1 METIKNYLDNM
12 FATLPKTNEMLK
24 LKNDILSNMEEKYNE
39 MKGQGKS
46 ENEAIGIVI
55 SEFGNIDELTL
66 ELGIK
71 RENEG
76 SAYPNVS
83 QEEAEEFMA
92 AKKQSGLYIGIGV
105 VLCIMGGAMLIL
117 LSELADDGIIGRNLA
132 GDFRDMLG
140 LLGLFTLVIP
150 AVAIFI
156 YTGMKME
163 KYEYLKKHFE
173 LTPGTKRA
181 LEGEYN
187 SFAPTHMK
195 SVIVG
200 VCLII
205 FAALPLLTI
214 SAINDDLSTYGLV
227 ATISIVAAGVY
238 ILVYFGTIKEGYSM
252 LLKIGDFTK
261 EKIENDKVI
270 GAVAAVVWPLAV
282 CLFLVA
288 GFVYNLWHISWIIFP
303 ITGILFGI
311 FCSVY
316 SSMKSSKR

>member
-12 FATLPKTNEMLK
+12 FASLPKTNEMLK
-24 LKNDILSNMEEKYNE
+24 LKGDILSNMEEKYNE
-39 MKGQGKS
+39 LKRKGKS

-66 ELGIK
+66 ELGVK
-71 RENEG
+71 YEDEG
-76 SAYPNVS
+76 SNLPTLS
-83 QEEAEEFMA
+83 QEEAEEFIA

-105 VLCIMGGAMLIL
+105 VMCIMGGAMLIL
-117 LSELADDGIIGRNLA
+117 LSQLAEDGIIGRALTE
-132 GDFRDMLG
+132 DFRDMLG
-140 LLGLFTLVIP
+140 LLGLFTLLIP
-150 AVAIFI
+150 AIGIFI

-163 KYEYLKKHFE
+163 KYEYLKEYFE
-173 LTPGTKRA
+173 LSPGIKKN
-181 LEGEYN
+181 LESSYN
-187 SFAPTHMK
+187 AFAPTHMK
-195 SVIVG
+195 SVIIG

-205 FAALPLLTI
+205 FAAVPLLTI
-214 SAINDDLSTYGLV
+214 SAINDNLSTYGLV

-238 ILVYFGTIKEGYSM
+238 ILVYFSTIKEGYSI

-261 EKIENDKVI
+261 EKIENNKVI
-270 GAVAAVVWPLAV
+270 GAVAAVVWPIAV
-282 CLFLVA
+282 CIFLIA

-316 SSMKSSKR
+316 SSIKSGKR

>member
-12 FATLPKTNEMLK
+12 FSTLPKTNEMLK

-39 MKGQGKS
+39 LKSQGKS

-55 SEFGNIDELTL
+55 SEFGNIDELIQ

-71 RENEG
+71 RENEA
-76 SAYPNVS
+76 SDYPVVS
-83 QEEAEEFMA
+83 QEEAEEFIA
-92 AKKQSGLYIGIGV
+92 AKKESGLYIGVGV
-105 VLCIMGGAMLIL
+105 VMCIMGGALLIL
-117 LSELADDGIIGRNLA
+117 LSQLVEDDIIGKTLT
-132 GDFRDMLG
+132 GDFKNMLG
-140 LLGLFTLVIP
+140 LLGLFALVIP

-163 KYEYLKKHFE
+163 KYEHMKEHFE
-173 LTPGTKRA
+173 LTPGTKKN
-181 LEGEYN
+181 LEMEYN
-187 SFAPTHMK
+187 TFAPTHMK
-195 SVIVG
+195 SVIIG

-205 FAALPLLTI
+205 FAALPLLTM
-214 SAINDDLSTYGLV
+214 SAISDALSTYGLV
-227 ATISIVAAGVY
+227 ATISIAAAGVY
-238 ILVYFGTIKEGYSM
+238 ILIYFGTIKEGYSM

-282 CLFLVA
+282 CLFFIA

-303 ITGILFGI
+303 ITGLLFGI

-316 SSMKSSKR
+316 SSMRSNKK